1 MQIIITNL
9 SRLKPDAAECSYDS
23 DLGENDRSEEETA
36 YLKAHGYP
44 TGGQPS
50 LQEIISVMQLAVT
63 HCREPLE
70 GLFLSG
76 SEPVTAI

>member
-1 MQIIITNL
+1 MQEIMRDYLYIKNYLRNMFNL
-9 SRLKPDAAECSYDS
+9 ASE
-23 DLGENDRSEEETA
+23 ENDRSEEETA

-44 TGGQPS
+44 TGGQHS
-50 LQEIISVMQLAVT
+50 LQEIIFLMQLAAA